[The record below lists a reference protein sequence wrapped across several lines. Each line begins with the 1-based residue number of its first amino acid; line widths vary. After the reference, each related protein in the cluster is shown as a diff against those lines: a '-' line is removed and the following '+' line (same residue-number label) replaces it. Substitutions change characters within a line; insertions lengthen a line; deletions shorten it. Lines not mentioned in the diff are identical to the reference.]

1 MVLYGP
7 DLDDSN
13 LTREE
18 FSYGSVMGFVSN
30 TISKRVGAWALWSAL
45 AAPGLASVAACS
57 GASFA
62 GDISD
67 LRARPDAAAPID
79 AGEQLDASTVP
90 DAEEQPDAPVP
101 TDSSDLCTSPPGPS
115 DLMIDEILV
124 ASRRGL
130 GDDGEWVE
138 IRNMRTCTLEIGG
151 VVVSSPRGPSMDSVT
166 VPAGTTLAPGAR
178 FVVASASAVTAQ
190 GLTGLVLTW
199 PASTTDVFA
208 NGGDTVRIGRGATL
222 LHELT
227 YGDISN
233 DAYGRSLS
241 FPSDC
246 APTRRVD
253 LSAWTLSTQA
263 LTPSVKGTPNRAN
276 DDVKCPAA
284 PPRDAGPG

>member
-1 MVLYGP
+1 M
-7 DLDDSN
+7 
-13 LTREE
+13 
-18 FSYGSVMGFVSN
+18 SVIAFVST
-30 TISKRVGAWALWSAL
+30 TISRRIGAWALWSAL

-67 LRARPDAAAPID
+67 LRARPDAAATLTDAGGALDANALPDAEDPID
-79 AGEQLDASTVP
+79 AAAVI
-90 DAEEQPDAPVP
+90 
-101 TDSSDLCTSPPGPS
+101 DSSDLCTSPPGPS

-138 IRNMRTCTLEIGG
+138 IRNMRACTLDIGG
-151 VVVSSPRGPSMDSVT
+151 VVVSSPRGPSVDSVT
-166 VPAGTTLAPGAR
+166 VPSGTTLAPGAR

-208 NGGDTVRIGRGATL
+208 NGGDTVRIGRGPTL

-227 YGDISN
+227 YGDIAS

-241 FPSDC
+241 FPADC
-246 APTRRVD
+246 APARRVD
-253 LSAWTLSTQA
+253 ISAWTLSTQA

>member
-1 MVLYGP
+1 
-7 DLDDSN
+7 
-13 LTREE
+13 
-18 FSYGSVMGFVSN
+18 MGFVSN

-67 LRARPDAAAPID
+67 LRARPDAAAAPFD

-90 DAEEQPDAPVP
+90 DAEEQPDATVLP

-178 FVVASASAVTAQ
+178 FVVASASAVAAQ

-227 YGDISN
+227 YGDISS
-233 DAYGRSLS
+233 DAYGRSLT